1 MDHATNGHSRRSFLA
16 AGGAGL
22 ALSTLAGSGTAAAA
36 EASEVEKANEALMR
50 KMCAE
55 IATLDVDKLADMLA
69 DEFRFQL
76 IEGQPIIEGKEKF
89 LGFIKGFAGPFE
101 RAEFTIH
108 RMHALGNLVISDR
121 TDRFFA
127 KEGGTDQTF
136 KVTGFHWIKDGKF
149 YEWKDYSLP
158 E

>member
-1 MDHATNGHSRRSFLA
+1 MDNESLGHSRRSFLA

-22 ALSTLAGSGTAAAA
+22 TLSALAGSGTALAA
-36 EASEVEKANEALMR
+36 EGNAAEKANTELVR
-50 KMCAE
+50 KICKD
-55 IATLDVDKLADMLA
+55 IATLDVEKLGDYF
-69 DEFRFQL
+69 DDTIQFQL
-76 IEGQPIIEGKEKF
+76 IDGQPIIDGKDKF
-89 LGFIKGFAGPFE
+89 LGFFKGFVGSFE

-108 RMHALGNLVISDR
+108 RMHALGNLVITDR

-127 KEGGTDQTF
+127 KDGGQDQTF